1 MKITIFATLMIF
13 WLIFSFYMARWASF
27 RTNVFSPLHRKR
39 IWLRFQTE
47 KSGSV
52 ALM

>member
-13 WLIFSFYMARWASF
+13 LAYFLVLYGAVGFIQDKR
-27 RTNVFSPLHRKR
+27 FSPLHRKR
-39 IWLRFQTE
+39 IWLQFRTE

-52 ALM
+52 APM